1 MEQHPVI
8 NNMQPDSNCKQ
19 NGYPNTLKMKFKK
32 WFKSGHLIFYLLL
45 LLAALQSCKEKE
57 NEVKVVQKSF
67 MDEVALQQNFNITF
81 NRELIPDSLLD
92 RWETADYFK
101 FTPAIEGR
109 FKWVST
115 HEIMFSPLNGLAP
128 CTSYKLELNEKSIFK
143 HADKKLFLTG
153 DVAYSFHTA
162 MLNLESVDFH
172 WRASSDNA
180 QIPALNLLLNFN
192 YNLNPAEVLRNL
204 KIESDGKT
212 LNAKLIETGISAT
225 VHLEITDAPLS
236 ENDVPVKLIIAKG
249 IAVPRS
255 AFVTDKEMSYETVI
269 PSKSKLIIS
278 NVQTDHN
285 GEQGSV
291 VVTTSEEVKES
302 TISNAVHIQPNI
314 EFTVA
319 KSESGF
325 TISSKQFD
333 VNSSYTIS
341 IDTKL
346 EGTLGGKLK
355 EVYSQ
360 DIIFGKLQPAIS
372 FISQKGMYLGAKG
385 NRNIAVSITSIPK
398 VKVRIYKIYENNM
411 IQFFKQGMQ
420 YNSHYDDYDEEY
432 DEYNYSEYNS
442 YLTEDFGDLIW
453 EQDYETRKL
462 EKINAMQV
470 LKMDFDDKIK
480 NQQGIYV
487 MQIESADQNWIQA
500 SKILAI
506 SDIGLIV
513 KESKSD
519 VMVIANS
526 VQDAK
531 PLSGVKL
538 NIISKKNQLVK
549 SITTDGDG
557 IAFFEKSDVAFP
569 KFEVSMITAQLN
581 SDYNFMRLESSQYY
595 NESSDEGG
603 GRYLDQSNYDAFLYG
618 DRDIYR
624 PGETMHISCIVR
636 NLKWSNPGD
645 LPVVLKIYLPNGREF
660 KTVKKVLNKQGAF
673 ETAIAFPPGIVTGN
687 YRVTVTTGDNILLA
701 SKNISVEEFMPDKI
715 SVQAKL
721 NAESVEI
728 DGEIKT
734 NIVATNLFGPPAS
747 DRNFTM
753 EMSLNSDYFSS
764 KKYSDYNFNYRYR
777 NTNFAVTERSGKTNQ
792 QGQIL
797 ETFNFPSASYA
808 NNGLLSGKIF
818 TTVFD
823 ESGRPVNR
831 ENYFKVYTQKVFIGL
846 KYMDSYVG
854 LNEPVLINVAAVTAN
869 DKPAQNIKA
878 SLVIIRREWQTVLQK
893 VGNNFQYKSEMVERI
908 VSTNNLVINEK
919 TALKYTPVLSGD
931 YEVRLAIQ
939 GAQNYVSQFFY
950 AYGYGHTE
958 NTSFEVSN
966 DGNIGIETD
975 KKEYKTGETA
985 QLLFKT
991 PFAGKLIVTVEQN
1004 KVIEHFS
1011 INTDAK
1017 SAAYSL
1023 KIKDDFVPNIFI
1035 SAILI
1040 RPADDGSNPL
1050 IVAHGLKDIKVE
1062 NPSNKLALAITAV
1075 ATTRSKSKQSIKIKT
1090 TPDAE
1095 VTVAVV
1101 DEGILQMR
1109 NYQTPD
1115 PYGYFYAPRALAV
1128 NSFDIYP
1135 SLFPE
1140 LMSRKNMTGGGG
1152 YDLAK
1157 RVNPL
1162 TNKRVNLVALWSG
1175 ILKADGNGMASF
1187 EINIPQFNG
1196 DLRIMAVSYK
1206 DNKFAGADA
1215 HMKVA
1220 DPIVIN
1226 TGLPRFTSPR
1236 DTVIMPVVLTNTTKT
1251 NTTATLKITA
1261 TGPFSATSAVQ
1272 SVAIKANSEAK
1283 VVIPIAV
1290 QNNIGAGK
1298 ITCTVNALNETFVD
1312 ETEMTARPAA
1322 SLQKENGNGDF
1333 DAGQTKVL
1341 NTNAKF
1347 ISSTIQSK
1355 LIVSRSPLVAFSDD
1369 LSYLIQYPYGCVE
1382 QTVSAAFP
1390 QIYYYDLAKALM
1402 KKTSKDPN
1410 PNYNVQ
1416 QAIAKLQSMQLG
1428 NGAMSY
1434 WSGGGYESWFGTVYA
1449 MHFLLEAKKAG
1460 FDVDQNVTDR
1470 MQTYLINQLK
1480 SKETFKYYYNTN
1492 QFKEIVPKEIPYTLY
1507 VLALANKP
1515 QVPMM
1520 NYYRANLNLLSLDGK
1535 YMLAASFALAGNKLS
1550 FQQLLPAKFEGEIAV
1565 ATTGGS
1571 FYSYLRDEAISLN
1584 ALLEVDPGNPQIP
1597 IMARHVSQELKK
1609 NKYANT
1615 QERVFTFLDM
1625 GKIARM
1631 TKNSNATA
1639 TIKIN
1644 GKAIASMNEKDASVL
1659 MKGKEGAAV
1668 EITSSGNGK
1677 VYYFWE
1683 TEGISIDGS
1692 YKAEDSYLKVRKT
1705 FYSRNGQVIN
1715 QLNFKQNDLVVIKL
1729 SLLGLTKNEIENVV
1743 ITDML
1748 PAGFEIENPRISTSP
1763 DMPWITNQSY
1773 PQYQDFRD
1781 DRVNLF
1787 ASATTS
1793 QQDFYYIVRCVTKG
1807 VFQMGPVSADAMY
1820 NGEYHSYNGAG
1831 VVRIQ

>member
-1 MEQHPVI
+1 MELYPVI
-8 NNMQPDSNCKQ
+8 NSLQSDSNSNQQCFI
-19 NGYPNTLKMKFKK
+19 NTMKTAYKK
-32 WFKSGHLIFYLLL
+32 RLTSCHSVFLTVLFLF
-45 LLAALQSCKEKE
+45 ALQSCKEKE

-67 MDEVALQQNFNITF
+67 MEEVELQQNFNITF
-81 NRELIPDSLLD
+81 NRELVTDSLID

-115 HEIMFSPLNGLAP
+115 HEIMFSPVNGLAP
-128 CTSYKLELNEKSIFK
+128 CTNYKLELNEKSIFR
-143 HADKKLFLTG
+143 HADKKLYLTG
-153 DVAYSFHTA
+153 EVAYSFHTA

-172 WRASSDNA
+172 WRVASDNTRTA
-180 QIPALNLLLNFN
+180 ALNLLLNFN
-192 YNLNPAEVLRNL
+192 YDLNPADVLRNL

-212 LNAKLIETGISAT
+212 LNAKLIETAISAT

-236 ENDVPVKLIIAKG
+236 ENDLPVKLVIAKG
-249 IAVPRS
+249 IAVPHS
-255 AFVTDKEMSYETVI
+255 AFVMDKEMSYETVI

-285 GEQGSV
+285 GEQGVV
-291 VVTTSEEVKES
+291 VVTTSEEVKEN
-302 TISNAVHIQPNI
+302 TIGNAVHIQPDI
-314 EFTVA
+314 DFTVA
-319 KSESGF
+319 KNESGF

-333 VNSSYTIS
+333 VNNSYTIS
-341 IDTKL
+341 IDSKL

-372 FISQKGMYLGAKG
+372 FVSQKGMYLGAKG
-385 NRNIAVSITSIPK
+385 NRNIAVNIISIPK
-398 VKVRIYKIYENNM
+398 VNVRIYKIYENNM
-411 IQFFKQGMQ
+411 IQFLKQGMQ
-420 YNSHYDDYDEEY
+420 YNSHYDAYDEEN

-442 YLTEDFGDLIW
+442 YVTEDFGDLIW

-462 EKINAMQV
+462 EKISAMQV

-487 MQIESADQNWIQA
+487 MQIQSTDQNWIQA
-500 SKILAI
+500 SKILTV

-513 KESKSD
+513 KESKSS
-519 VMVIANS
+519 VMVIANGI
-526 VQDAK
+526 QDAK
-531 PLSGVKL
+531 PLIGVKL

-557 IAFFEKSDVAFP
+557 IATFDKSELAFP
-569 KFEVSMITAQLN
+569 KFDVSMITAQLGT
-581 SDYNFMRLESSQYY
+581 DYNFMRLDASEYY

-603 GRYLDQSNYDAFLYG
+603 GRYLDQANYDAFLYG

-645 LPVVLKIYLPNGREF
+645 LPVVLKVYLPNGREF

-673 ETAIAFPPGIVTGN
+673 ETAVAIPPGIVTGN

-721 NAESVEI
+721 NSEAVEI

-734 NIVATNLFGPPAS
+734 NIVAANLFGPPAG
-747 DRNFTM
+747 DRNFTI
-753 EMSLNSDYFSS
+753 EMSLSTDYFSS
-764 KKYSDYNFNYRYR
+764 NKYTDYNFNYRFH

-792 QGQIL
+792 QGQII
-797 ETFNFPSASYA
+797 ETFSFPSATYA

-831 ENYFKVYTQKVFIGL
+831 ENYFKVFTQKVFIGL
-846 KYMDSYVG
+846 QNMDSYVG
-854 LNEPVLINVAAVTAN
+854 LNQPVLINMAAVTAT

-878 SLVIIRREWQTVLQK
+878 SLLIIKREWQTVLQK
-893 VGNNFQYKSEMVERI
+893 VGSNFQYKSEMAERI
-908 VSTNNLVINEK
+908 VSSNNVVINEK
-919 TALKYTPVLSGD
+919 SALKYTPVLSGD
-931 YEVRLAIQ
+931 YEIRLSVQ

-966 DGNIGIETD
+966 DGNIAIETD

-1004 KVIEHFS
+1004 KVIDHFT
-1011 INTDAK
+1011 ITTDAK

-1023 KIKDDFVPNIFI
+1023 KIKDEFVPNIFI

-1062 NPSNKLALAITAV
+1062 NIANKLPIAITAV
-1075 ATTRSKSKQSIKIKT
+1075 AATRSKIKQVIKVKT
-1090 TPDAE
+1090 TADAE
-1095 VTVAVV
+1095 VTIAVV
-1101 DEGILQMR
+1101 DEGILQLR
-1109 NYQTPD
+1109 NYQSPD

-1175 ILKADGNGMASF
+1175 ILKADGNGVASF

-1196 DLRIMAVSYK
+1196 DLRIIAVSYK

-1226 TGLPRFTSPR
+1226 SGLPRFTSPR
-1236 DTVIMPVVLTNTTKT
+1236 DTVIMPLVLTNTTKT
-1251 NTTATLKITA
+1251 NTTATVKISTS
-1261 TGPFSATSAVQ
+1261 GPFSAIGAVQ
-1272 SVAIKANSEAK
+1272 SVNVKANSETK

-1298 ITCTVNALNETFVD
+1298 ITCTVIALNETFVD
-1312 ETEMTARPAA
+1312 ETEMTVRPAA
-1322 SLQKENGNGDF
+1322 SLQKENGSGDF
-1333 DAGQTKVL
+1333 DGGQTKVL

-1390 QIYYYDLAKALM
+1390 QIYYYDLSKALM
-1402 KKTSKDPN
+1402 KKSSKDPN

-1428 NGAMSY
+1428 SGAMSY

-1460 FDVDQNVTDR
+1460 FDVDKNVTDR
-1470 MQTYLINQLK
+1470 MQVYLIKQLK

-1515 QVPMM
+1515 QIPVM
-1520 NYYRANLNLLSLDGK
+1520 NYYRSNFNLLSLDGK

-1584 ALLEVDPGNPQIP
+1584 ALLEVDPGNPQIA

-1644 GKAIASMNEKDASVL
+1644 GKPVASMSE
-1659 MKGKEGAAV
+1659 
-1668 EITSSGNGK
+1668 
-1677 VYYFWE
+1677 
-1683 TEGISIDGS
+1683 
-1692 YKAEDSYLKVRKT
+1692 
-1705 FYSRNGQVIN
+1705 
-1715 QLNFKQNDLVVIKL
+1715 
-1729 SLLGLTKNEIENVV
+1729 
-1743 ITDML
+1743 
-1748 PAGFEIENPRISTSP
+1748 
-1763 DMPWITNQSY
+1763 
-1773 PQYQDFRD
+1773 
-1781 DRVNLF
+1781 
-1787 ASATTS
+1787 
-1793 QQDFYYIVRCVTKG
+1793 
-1807 VFQMGPVSADAMY
+1807 
-1820 NGEYHSYNGAG
+1820 
-1831 VVRIQ
+1831 